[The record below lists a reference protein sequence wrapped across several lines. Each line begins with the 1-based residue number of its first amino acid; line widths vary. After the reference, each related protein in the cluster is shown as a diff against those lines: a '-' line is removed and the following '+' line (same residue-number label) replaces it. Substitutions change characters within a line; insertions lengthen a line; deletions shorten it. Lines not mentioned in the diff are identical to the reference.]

1 MIFPFL
7 VALWL
12 AAAPAG
18 PDPAAAARAWMAA
31 PPATLAE
38 RLERE
43 PALVPQALGALGQA
57 LGAADPADHT
67 NQILRRDAGEYLVQ
81 CARARSAALARR
93 GTWSPADVQA
103 LLTLDLVIPGRFIA
117 DAAFRARVL
126 ALLPREFDPTVD
138 LTAGPR
144 LRDDLLLALN
154 RIEGIDFAASEAIES
169 AWGAVPRQSAAR
181 RVDYAPGLR
190 FDDEAER
197 PLSASVYS
205 LPSAFFDVAAAE
217 SFLAAVRQAAPKR
230 TILVLTDL
238 PLHRALES
246 RARSLGVHLLETYGR
261 AYSPWPRDPFSLVRT
276 PAGGVLVLVRPNLQ
290 TGREEDAHLGPE
302 LVQNLPDEIDRAW
315 GKATWTEA
323 PVPFHNGQ
331 ILLTQDA
338 AWITLHTLEPRILA
352 RLGLARVPV
361 DTFGTTEGLD
371 RYVAAAHTAA
381 EEMSHLY
388 GRPVRFVHP
397 LPEPGAP
404 LAERS
409 AMMRTLG
416 GGAGYDLDSLVTF
429 LPGTTSP
436 IALVADLA
444 AGRKLLAQ
452 TSAADRTALRTGY
465 DLEPDGEALTAALA
479 AAQETPRAA
488 ALAAFL
494 DLTAGHLAANGVRVL
509 RLPLVRIPYALLRDK
524 AGLPDGATANDR
536 EFLLTW
542 NNVVVETRDGHL
554 RAEGFGSLL
563 PSGDAAARAVFTRA
577 GARLDLF
584 PPLVR
589 SIVLNGG
596 YRCASNHVRTCSK
609 SSGG

>member
-7 VALWL
+7 FAFFL

-18 PDPAAAARAWMAA
+18 LDPAAAARAWMAT

-57 LGAADPADHT
+57 LGAADPT
-67 NQILRRDAGEYLVQ
+67 NQTLRRDTGEYLVQ

-103 LLTLDLVIPGRFIA
+103 LLTLDLVMPGRFIA

-126 ALLPREFDPTVD
+126 ALLPRDLDPAV
-138 LTAGPR
+138 GSP

-197 PLSASVYS
+197 PLSASIYS
-205 LPSAFFDVAAAE
+205 LPSAFFDAAAAE
-217 SFLAAVRQAAPKR
+217 SFLVAVHQAAPQR

-246 RARSLGVHLLETYGR
+246 RARSLGLHLLETYGR
-261 AYSPWPRDPFSLVRT
+261 GYSPWPRDPFSLVRT

-331 ILLTQDA
+331 ILLTKDA

-361 DTFGTTEGLD
+361 DTFGTVEGLD

-388 GRPVRFVHP
+388 GRPVHFVHP

-404 LAERS
+404 LAERA

-429 LPGTTSP
+429 LPGKMSP
-436 IALVADLA
+436 VALVADLA

-452 TSAADRTALRTGY
+452 TSAGERNSLRTGY
-465 DLEPDGEALTAALA
+465 DLEPDGDALTTALA

-494 DLTAGHLAANGVRVL
+494 DLTAEHLAANGVRAL

-542 NNVVVETRDGHL
+542 NNVVAETRDGHL
-554 RAEGFGSLL
+554 RAEGFASLL
-563 PSGDAAARAVFTRA
+563 PSGDAAARGLFTQA
-577 GARLDLF
+577 GAQLDLF

-596 YRCASNHVRTCSK
+596 YRCASAHVRESRAAK
-609 SSGG
+609 VSSR

>member
-7 VALWL
+7 FALLL

-18 PDPAAAARAWMAA
+18 LDPAEAAARAWMAT

-57 LGAADPADHT
+57 LSSADRALT
-67 NQILRRDAGEYLVQ
+67 RDAGEYLVQ
-81 CARARSAALARR
+81 CARARSAALVRR
-93 GTWSPADVQA
+93 VTWSPADVQA
-103 LLTLDLVIPGRFIA
+103 LLTLDLVTPGRFIA

-126 ALLPREFDPTVD
+126 ALLPRDLDPAV
-138 LTAGPR
+138 GPP

-205 LPSAFFDVAAAE
+205 LPSAFFDAAAAE
-217 SFLAAVRQAAPKR
+217 SFLAAVRRAAPQR
-230 TILVLTDL
+230 AILVLTDL

-246 RARSLGVHLLETYGR
+246 RARSLGIHLLETYGR
-261 AYSPWPRDPFSLVRT
+261 GYSPWPRDPFSLVRT
-276 PAGGVLVLVRPNLQ
+276 RAGGVLVLVRPNLQ

-315 GKATWTEA
+315 VKATWTEA

-352 RLGLARVPV
+352 LLGLARVPV
-361 DTFGTTEGLD
+361 DTFGTAAGLD

-397 LPEPGAP
+397 LPEPNAP

-409 AMMRTLG
+409 AQMRTLG

-429 LPGTTSP
+429 LSGK

-452 TSAADRTALRTGY
+452 TPAAERSALRTGY
-465 DLEPDGEALTAALA
+465 DLEPDGDALAAALTAA
-479 AAQETPRAA
+479 QDTPRAA

-494 DLTAGHLAANGVRVL
+494 DLTAGHLAATGVRVL
-509 RLPLVRIPYALLRDK
+509 RLPLLRIPYVLLRDK

-542 NNVVVETRDGHL
+542 NNVVAETRDGHL
-554 RAEGFGSLL
+554 RAEGFASLL
-563 PSGDAAARAVFTRA
+563 PSGDAAARGLFTQA
-577 GARLDLF
+577 GAQLDLF

-596 YRCASNHVRTCSK
+596 YRCASAHVRV
-609 SSGG
+609 GG

>member
-1 MIFPFL
+1 MIFPLFL
-7 VALWL
+7 TLVF

-18 PDPAAAARAWMAA
+18 PDPAEAAARAWMAT

-57 LGAADPADHT
+57 LGAPDSTNPA
-67 NQILRRDAGEYLVQ
+67 NPAIPKLSRDTGEYLVQ
-81 CARARSAALARR
+81 CSRARSAVLARR

-103 LLTLDLVIPGRFIA
+103 LLTLDLVTPGRFVA
-117 DAAFRARVL
+117 DARFRARVL
-126 ALLPREFDPTVD
+126 TLLPRDLDPS
-138 LTAGPR
+138 GPPR

-154 RIEGIDFAASEAIES
+154 QIEGIDFAASEAIES

-181 RVDYAPGLR
+181 RVQYTAGLR

-197 PLSASVYS
+197 PLSASIYS
-205 LPSAFFDVAAAE
+205 LPSTFFDIAAADA
-217 SFLAAVRQAAPKR
+217 FLSAVRRAAPQR

-238 PLHRALES
+238 PLRRALES
-246 RARSLGVHLLETYGR
+246 RARSLGIQLLETYGR

-290 TGREEDAHLGPE
+290 SGREEDAHLGPE
-302 LVQNLPDEIDRAW
+302 LVQNLPDAIDRAW
-315 GKATWTEA
+315 GRATWTEA

-331 ILLTQDA
+331 ILLTRDA

-352 RLGLARVPV
+352 LLGVTRVPV
-361 DTFGTTEGLD
+361 DTFGTAAGLD

-381 EEMSHLY
+381 EELSHLY

-397 LPEPGAP
+397 LPEPGTP
-404 LAERS
+404 LAEG
-409 AMMRTLG
+409 AAEMRTLG

-429 LPGTTSP
+429 LPGKTP
-436 IALVADLA
+436 VALVADLA
-444 AGRKLLAQ
+444 AGRKLLANLP
-452 TSAADRTALRTGY
+452 AAERSALRAGY
-465 DLEPDGEALTAALA
+465 DLKPEDAALA

-494 DLTAGHLAANGVRVL
+494 DLTAQHLAANGARVL
-509 RLPLVRIPYALLRDK
+509 RLPLLRIPFSLLRDQ
-524 AGLPDGATANDR
+524 AGLPDGAAATDR

-542 NNVVVETRDGHL
+542 NNVVAETRDGHL

-563 PSGDAAARAVFTRA
+563 PSGDAAARRLFTQA
-577 GARLDLF
+577 GAHLDLF

-596 YRCASNHVRTCSK
+596 YRCASAHVRA
-609 SSGG
+609 GG

>member
-1 MIFPFL
+1 MIFPLL
-7 VALWL
+7 VALSI

-18 PDPAAAARAWMAA
+18 PDPAEAAARAWMAT
-31 PPATLAE
+31 PPAALAE

-57 LGAADPADHT
+57 LGAADRTLSHDVS
-67 NQILRRDAGEYLVQ
+67 EYLIQ
-81 CARARSAALARR
+81 CSRARSGALAKR

-103 LLTLDLVIPGRFIA
+103 LLTLDLVTPGRFVA
-117 DAAFRARVL
+117 DAGFRSRVL
-126 ALLPREFDPTVD
+126 ALLPRDLDPS
-138 LTAGPR
+138 GPAR

-154 RIEGIDFAASEAIES
+154 QIEGIDFAASEAIES
-169 AWGAVPRQSAAR
+169 GWGAVPRQSAAR
-181 RVDYAPGLR
+181 RVPYTAGLR

-197 PLSASVYS
+197 SLSASIYS
-205 LPSAFFDVAAAE
+205 LPSAFFDTAAADA
-217 SFLAAVRQAAPKR
+217 FLSAVRKAAPKR

-238 PLHRALES
+238 PLYRALEG
-246 RARSLGVHLLETYGR
+246 RAHSLGIHLLETYGR
-261 AYSPWPRDPFSLVRT
+261 GYSPWPRDPFSLVRT

-331 ILLTQDA
+331 ILLTRDA
-338 AWITLHTLEPRILA
+338 GWITLHTLEPRILA
-352 RLGLARVPV
+352 LLGVNRVPV
-361 DTFGTTEGLD
+361 DTFGTATGLD

-381 EEMSHLY
+381 GELSKLY
-388 GRPVRFVHP
+388 GRTMRFVHP

-404 LAERS
+404 LEARS
-409 AMMRTLG
+409 AQMRTLG

-429 LPGTTSP
+429 LPGKTSV
-436 IALVADLA
+436 ALVADLA
-444 AGRKLLAQ
+444 AGRKLLANLPA
-452 TSAADRTALRTGY
+452 TERSALRTGY
-465 DLEPDGEALTAALA
+465 DLAPEGAALTSALG
-479 AAQETPRAA
+479 AAQETPRAVA
-488 ALAAFL
+488 IAAFL

-509 RLPLVRIPYALLRDK
+509 RLPLLRIPYALLRDQ
-524 AGLPDGATANDR
+524 AGLPDGATGNDH

-542 NNVVVETRDGHL
+542 NNVVAETRDGHL
-554 RAEGFGSLL
+554 RAEGFASLL
-563 PSGDAAARAVFTRA
+563 PSGDAAARATFTQA
-577 GARLDLF
+577 GAQLDLF

-596 YRCASNHVRTCSK
+596 YRCASAHVR
-609 SSGG
+609 

>member
-7 VALWL
+7 FAFFL

-18 PDPAAAARAWMAA
+18 PDPAEAAARAWMAT

-57 LGAADPADHT
+57 LGAADPT
-67 NQILRRDAGEYLVQ
+67 NQTLRRDTGEYLVQ

-103 LLTLDLVIPGRFIA
+103 LLTLDLVTPGRFIA

-126 ALLPREFDPTVD
+126 ALLPRDLDPAV
-138 LTAGPR
+138 GPP

-169 AWGAVPRQSAAR
+169 AWRAVPRQSAAR

-197 PLSASVYS
+197 PLSASIYS
-205 LPSAFFDVAAAE
+205 LPSAFFDAAAAE
-217 SFLAAVRQAAPKR
+217 SFLSAVRQAAPQR

-246 RARSLGVHLLETYGR
+246 RARSLGLHLLETYGR
-261 AYSPWPRDPFSLVRT
+261 GYSPWPRDPFSLVRT

-331 ILLTQDA
+331 ILLTKDA

-361 DTFGTTEGLD
+361 DTFGTVEGLD

-404 LAERS
+404 LTER
-409 AMMRTLG
+409 AAQMRTLG
-416 GGAGYDLDSLVTF
+416 GGAGYDLDSLVAF
-429 LPGTTSP
+429 LPGKTSP
-436 IALVADLA
+436 VALVADLA

-452 TSAADRTALRTGY
+452 TSAAERNSLRTGY

-524 AGLPDGATANDR
+524 AGLPDGAVGNDR

-542 NNVVVETRDGHL
+542 NNVV
-554 RAEGFGSLL
+554 AE
-563 PSGDAAARAVFTRA
+563 
-577 GARLDLF
+577 
-584 PPLVR
+584 
-589 SIVLNGG
+589 
-596 YRCASNHVRTCSK
+596 
-609 SSGG
+609 

>member
-7 VALWL
+7 AALL
-12 AAAPAG
+12 AAAAPAG
-18 PDPAAAARAWMAA
+18 PAPAEAAARAWMAT
-31 PPATLAE
+31 PPAALAE

-57 LGAADPADHT
+57 LGAADRTLSH
-67 NQILRRDAGEYLVQ
+67 DAGEYLIQ
-81 CARARSAALARR
+81 CSRARSGALAKR

-103 LLTLDLVIPGRFIA
+103 LLTLDLVTPGRFVA
-117 DAAFRARVL
+117 DAGFRSRVL
-126 ALLPREFDPTVD
+126 ALMPRDLDPAAD
-138 LTAGPR
+138 PTAGPR

-154 RIEGIDFAASEAIES
+154 QIEGIDFAASEAIES

-181 RVDYAPGLR
+181 RVPYTAGLR

-205 LPSAFFDVAAAE
+205 LPSAFFDTAAADA
-217 SFLAAVRQAAPKR
+217 FLSAVHQAAPKR

-246 RARSLGVHLLETYGR
+246 RARSLGIHLLETYGR

-290 TGREEDAHLGPE
+290 NGREEDAHLGLE
-302 LVQNLPDEIDRAW
+302 LVQNLPDEIDHAW

-331 ILLTQDA
+331 ILLTRDA
-338 AWITLHTLEPRILA
+338 GWITLHTLEPRILA
-352 RLGLARVPV
+352 LLGAARVPV
-361 DTFGTTEGLD
+361 DTFGTAAGLD

-381 EEMSHLY
+381 GELSRLY
-388 GRPVRFVHP
+388 GRPMRFVHP

-404 LAERS
+404 LEARS
-409 AMMRTLG
+409 AQMRTLG

-429 LPGTTSP
+429 LPGKTSP
-436 IALVADLA
+436 VALVADLA
-444 AGRKLLAQ
+444 AGRKLLAGLP
-452 TSAADRTALRTGY
+452 AAERSALRTGY
-465 DLEPDGEALTAALA
+465 DLAPDGAALTTALA

-494 DLTAGHLAANGVRVL
+494 DLTAQHLAGNGVHIL
-509 RLPLVRIPYALLRDK
+509 RLPLVRIPYALLRDQ
-524 AGLPDGATANDR
+524 AGLPDGATGNDH

-542 NNVVVETRDGHL
+542 NNVVAETRGGHL

-563 PSGDAAARAVFTRA
+563 PSGDAAARAVFTQA
-577 GARLDLF
+577 GAQLDLF

-596 YRCASNHVRTCSK
+596 YRCASAHVRAA
-609 SSGG
+609 G